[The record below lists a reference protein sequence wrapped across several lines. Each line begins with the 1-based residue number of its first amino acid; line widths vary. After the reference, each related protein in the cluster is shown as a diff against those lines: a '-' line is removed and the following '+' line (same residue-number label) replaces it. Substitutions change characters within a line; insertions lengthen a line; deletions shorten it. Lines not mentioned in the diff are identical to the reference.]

1 MSNIEE
7 IEVVETSQKR
17 WHWDWLWRIFLRPRQ
32 VFDQIAQTEVSTWLL
47 PVLFLTVVSL
57 VYVLASGPTRT
68 QELLAKPI
76 EPPPDFQYWDPAM
89 QEEYMKNAQP
99 NPSPALIYVLPAVGA
114 VVKVWLSWVILAAL
128 VHLVLT
134 LAGGRG
140 SRSAEFSVA
149 GWSLMPLAVREIVH
163 LAAVL
168 SAHQSIKNP
177 GLSGFIQT
185 ETGGGAVFLAS
196 LLSFVDLYLVWQVVL
211 LVLGAKRTSGLS
223 TGKTLVSVLIAV
235 ILLLV
240 LQALPGFIGAQLSG
254 LQTGGFFLF

>member
-17 WHWDWLWRIFLRPRQ
+17 WHWDWLWRVFLRPRQ
-32 VFDQIAQTEVSTWLL
+32 VFDQIAQMEVSTWIL
-47 PVLFLTVVSL
+47 PVLFLTVIALGV
-57 VYVLASGPTRT
+57 VLATGPVRM

-76 EPPPDFQYWDPAM
+76 EPPPDFQYWSPEM
-89 QEEYMKNAQP
+89 QQEYMQSAQP
-99 NPSPALIYVLPAVGA
+99 NPSPALIYILPAVGA

-140 SRSAEFSVA
+140 SRAAEFSVV
-149 GWSLMPLAVREIVH
+149 GWSLMPLAVRELVRFV
-163 LAAVL
+163 AVI
-168 SAHQSIKNP
+168 STQHSIQKP
-177 GLSGFIQT
+177 GLSGFIQA
-185 ETGGGAVFLAS
+185 EAGGGAVFLAS
-196 LLSFVDLYLVWQVVL
+196 LLSFIDLYLVWQVVL

-223 TGKTLVSVLIAV
+223 TGKTVISVLVAV
-235 ILLLV
+235 VLLLI